1 MRGREK
7 GGARE
12 GERTCE
18 GGREEVRGRE
28 KGGCRGLASGASL
41 VDDAI
46 ECKTR
51 KKKSH
56 QAFSRTC
63 SSLYTFSYAE
73 VQSSNAERGLPCRA
87 SGWILKGVGAG
98 E

>member
-1 MRGREK
+1 MCEGGREEVRGREK

-51 KKKSH
+51 KKKVTKLFRVP
-56 QAFSRTC
+56 ARPCTLSRTRKSRAQTPSGGC
-63 SSLYTFSYAE
+63 P
-73 VQSSNAERGLPCRA
+73 VER
-87 SGWILKGVGAG
+87 AG
-98 E
+98 GF